1 MPITAEQKKFIQLMD
16 SKAKSILEHGGQ
28 EALLISLCDKM
39 EKIKEIMDASSQE
52 ELNRY
57 CTEYKGFYEYMK
69 LLEQLA
75 QGYSQ
80 GIFNDVL
87 EEAS

>member
-1 MPITAEQKKFIQLMD
+1 MPITSKQKNFIQLMN
-16 SKAKSILEHGGQ
+16 SKAKSILEHGGK
-28 EALLISLCDKM
+28 EALLMSLCNKM
-39 EKIKEIMDASSQE
+39 EQIKEIMDASSQD

-57 CTEYKGFYEYMK
+57 CTEYEGFYEYMK

-75 QGYSQ
+75 QGCAQ
-80 GIFNDVL
+80 GVFNDVL